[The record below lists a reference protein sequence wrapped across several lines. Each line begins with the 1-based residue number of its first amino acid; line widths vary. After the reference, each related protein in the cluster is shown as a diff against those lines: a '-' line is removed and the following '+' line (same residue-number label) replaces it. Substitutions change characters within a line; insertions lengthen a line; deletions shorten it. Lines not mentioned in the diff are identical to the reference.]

1 MKSLISK
8 AQLIQDFNDA
18 QKGFID
24 SVNQSMEYAF
34 QMGDILIQL
43 KEITPHGQFESVLKN
58 ETRFAF
64 GERYAQMLM
73 KIAANRSLVLEHS
86 KGEALS
92 IREMNKLI
100 SDTKKATKS
109 AGNSESDGEATI
121 NATAVKSQQSFGK
134 EGRGDVIE
142 GEYTDVSNNEPDPA
156 PPALPSPELE
166 SEPLEES
173 YTELDQLRDTVA
185 ALAEENARL
194 EADNNRMRAI
204 FEDDNHTAA
213 AIKEND
219 KLASINTGLQSRI
232 DGLLNENSAM
242 QRQLNKLDRRC
253 KMLDKKLK
261 EAGHE

>member
-8 AQLIQDFNDA
+8 AQLIQDFNNA
-18 QKGFID
+18 QQGFID
-24 SVNQSMEYAF
+24 SVNKSMEYAF

-43 KEITPHGQFESVLKN
+43 KEITLHGQFESVLKN
-58 ETRFAF
+58 EARFAF
-64 GERYAQMLM
+64 GIRYAQTLM
-73 KIAANRSLVLEHS
+73 KVAKHKAYILEHNNGEMLSVREMERIVSKKPSKQPEPIAAIDDDAATV
-86 KGEALS
+86 KGQPS
-92 IREMNKLI
+92 IGQE
-100 SDTKKATKS
+100 
-109 AGNSESDGEATI
+109 
-121 NATAVKSQQSFGK
+121 GK
-134 EGRGDVIE
+134 EEVIE
-142 GEYTDVSNNEPDPA
+142 GEFIEVSSTEPDPA

-166 SEPLEES
+166 PEPLEES

-219 KLASINTGLQSRI
+219 KLASINVGLQARI
-232 DGLLNENSAM
+232 DGLLNENAAM